1 MNDYVSTDEYPL
13 IKECLS
19 GDRDKYAVLVDRYK
33 TMVYTVAYR
42 MLGDADAANDMAQ
55 ESFISAYAG
64 LKGFHFGSK
73 FSSWLYRIAVNKCRD
88 YLRGKKEMVSLDA
101 IAEVSACR
109 DVTPEEA
116 ASCRQTEDV
125 VQKALNMLPEDYREI
140 IILKHIEELD
150 YKEIAAILGVGVN
163 ALKVRSHRGREM
175 LKKILQEKTVAA
187 Q

>member
-1 MNDYVSTDEYPL
+1 MNDYVSTDENPL
-13 IKECLS
+13 IRECLS

-33 TMVYTVAYR
+33 TMVYSVAYR
-42 MLGDADAANDMAQ
+42 MLGDAEAANDMAQ

-64 LKGFHFGSK
+64 LNSFHFGSK

-109 DVTPEEA
+109 DLTPEEA

-125 VQKALNMLPEDYREI
+125 IQKALNMLPEEYREL

-187 Q
+187 R